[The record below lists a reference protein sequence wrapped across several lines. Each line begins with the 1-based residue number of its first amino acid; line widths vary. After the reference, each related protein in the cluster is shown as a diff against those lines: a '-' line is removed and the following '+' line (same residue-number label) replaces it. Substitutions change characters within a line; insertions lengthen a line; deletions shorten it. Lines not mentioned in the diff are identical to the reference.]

1 MGTQLIT
8 KNVWHS
14 ITHAA
19 KSTSIKSFVAVA
31 YFGQGG
37 ARMLPLTKGSLLL
50 VDASEKAVKS
60 GQTCPEELLNLY
72 YKGVKIFSLPNLH
85 AKLFV
90 IGKALFIGSTNV
102 SSNSAETLTEVLFRT
117 SEIKSVENAK
127 EFIKSF
133 CKVEMGPD
141 LLARLQKMYRPPRF
155 IGKKKTETKQKS
167 KNVSTSGFY
176 TYQLESTRFTEDEK
190 KQSEM
195 GYSEAEKKR
204 IIKSRH
210 FVDEFK
216 WGNEMTAKKNDIILQ
231 VVEEDGATYVCPPGI
246 LIHSRKWRNGKRV
259 KTLCYV
265 EIPDV
270 KRKNLKWVNKKLNL
284 KERKLIKRDG
294 RRTKDFAEKMFSL
307 WHVEN

>member
-1 MGTQLIT
+1 MATQLIT
-8 KNVWHS
+8 KNVWYS

-19 KSTSIKSFVAVA
+19 KNTNYKSFVAVA

-37 ARMLPLTKGSLLL
+37 ARMLPLTKGSLLV
-50 VDASEKAVKS
+50 VDASEKAVKT
-60 GQTCPEELLNLY
+60 GQTCPDELLKLY
-72 YKGVKIFSLPNLH
+72 YKGVKIYSLPNLH

-117 SEIKSVENAK
+117 SEVKSVENAK

-155 IGKKKTETKQKS
+155 IGKRKPGAKRKITKV
-167 KNVSTSGFY
+167 NASGFF
-176 TYQLESTRFTEDEK
+176 TYQLESAKFTKEEK

-210 FVDEFK
+210 IVDEFQ
-216 WGNEMTAKKNDIILQ
+216 WENGMMAKKNDIILQ

-246 LIHSRKWRNGKRV
+246 LIHTRKWRNGKKV
-259 KTLCYV
+259 KTLYYV

-270 KRKNLKWVNKKLNL
+270 KRKNLKWVNKQLNPTQ
-284 KERKLIKRDG
+284 RKLLKRDG
-294 RRTKDFAEKMFSL
+294 RRTKEFAEKIHSL
-307 WHVEN
+307 WHL